1 MLVKSTQHTVYMHRL
16 SLPPLTFPL
25 VAMADV
31 DKPVMPVI
39 AEETKIIIQVS
50 PFKAKKNMLILI
62 ESTDTPVYITVICNL
77 IDTKIKS
84 GFRSKTHT

>member
-1 MLVKSTQHTVYMHRL
+1 MASSIMSNLLSIYTYRL

-39 AEETKIIIQVS
+39 EEETKIIIQVR
-50 PFKAKKNMLILI
+50 PLK
-62 ESTDTPVYITVICNL
+62 
-77 IDTKIKS
+77 
-84 GFRSKTHT
+84 

>member
-1 MLVKSTQHTVYMHRL
+1 MLVKFTQRTVYMYRL

-39 AEETKIIIQVS
+39 EEETKIIIQVN
-50 PFKAKKNMLILI
+50 PLK
-62 ESTDTPVYITVICNL
+62 
-77 IDTKIKS
+77 
-84 GFRSKTHT
+84 

>member
-1 MLVKSTQHTVYMHRL
+1 MLVKFTLLYTFTRTVYMYRL

-39 AEETKIIIQVS
+39 EEETKIIIQVS
-50 PFKAKKNMLILI
+50 PLK
-62 ESTDTPVYITVICNL
+62 
-77 IDTKIKS
+77 
-84 GFRSKTHT
+84 